1 MGAPKLQSPSEPP
14 ATGHIKWT
22 ARLSRFNRYLPPKDR
37 IVGGLTQGL
46 MSVVAAIIAYLPTKA
61 LGLQEGFW
69 SAITAVAVVQTELSA
84 TTSSARDQFAGAA
97 IGGAVSAVVVTVAG
111 EHLASYALAM
121 LLSMLAC
128 WIFNVASAARLSGT
142 TATIIAL
149 VPHKG
154 SAEWM
159 MLWRISEVGWG
170 VAVGIMIVWLVNR
183 IEKHLRHAPV

>member
-1 MGAPKLQSPSEPP
+1 MDAPKLQPASEPP
-14 ATGHIKWT
+14 SAGHIKWT
-22 ARLSRFNRYLPPKDR
+22 ARLSRFSRYLPPKDR
-37 IVGGLTQGL
+37 IIGGLAQGL
-46 MSVVAAIIAYLPTKA
+46 MSVMAALIAYLPTKA

-97 IGGAVSAVVVTVAG
+97 IGGVVSAVVVTVAG

-128 WIFNVASAARLSGT
+128 WVFNVASAARLSGS
-142 TATIIAL
+142 TATIIVL

-154 SAEWM
+154 SVEWM
-159 MLWRISEVGWG
+159 MLSRITEVGWG
-170 VAVGIMIVWLVNR
+170 VAVGIMVVWLANR
-183 IEKHLRHAPV
+183 VEKRLHRAPV